1 MLPDDMVEA
10 VNRMVSGIR
19 AKDYVTSI
27 SSFHRIQASPG
38 IHQAMSFLK
47 KEIEKVS
54 DAKVEIFEYPADG
67 KRQIETFVAPFGWF
81 PTSGTLELI
90 EPERKLLADFQAE
103 PISLIAHSVK
113 ADMESEVVY
122 VGKALSPEGLEGK
135 DIKGRIV
142 LTENLARIAFKPLCV
157 MGGAAG
163 LLTYV
168 PPSGQD
174 EIANLRRY
182 DAFWPGSDEGKTGA
196 FGFSLRQKDGLKL
209 KELLEEGKTVKVKA
223 KVKAALKTGKT
234 SVLSALIEG
243 EDPNKEFWLIAHV
256 CHPHE
261 GANDNASGSGA
272 VMESVRVIS
281 DMIRQGII
289 PKPECSLR
297 FLWVPEWFGTIEF
310 IQNEKSILSKCQA
323 VLNLDMVG
331 ADPAKSGSVLHLF
344 RTPFSLPT
352 TFNNVVRY
360 WQENEGKRK
369 VDRSLGGTMT
379 PLPFAFSVYEAGS
392 DHYMFTDKTVGIPAV
407 MLNQSPDRFYHT
419 STDTIDKID
428 PNQMAYATRIAV
440 LSSLTYM
447 LPTNVCKEIL
457 LTWARDESVELMR
470 KVSHEGVRNLARCL
484 GDPEEV
490 YPKTLRWLGRAHD
503 LGLATLDVA
512 AEEWHLISEQK
523 SFLEALKTSLQM
535 IYTTEMVV
543 ARKAYEGACA
553 EVGLEAQKDDQLIVD
568 TVSLGIAVRRKVKY
582 PINIGYFG
590 EKIAHKMP
598 RYMELRKS
606 LNRLFER
613 IDEIVNLSEEWITL
627 DEIWDSLCFQF
638 GNFEIKTLVEI
649 VEDLTSAGLVDS
661 KETESA

>member
-1 MLPDDMVEA
+1 MLPEELVET
-10 VNRMVSGIR
+10 VNRIVSGMR

-38 IHQAMSFLK
+38 IHEAIEYLK
-47 KEIEKVS
+47 TEIEKVS
-54 DAKVEIFEYPADG
+54 DSKVEVFQYPADG

-81 PTSGTLELI
+81 PSFGTLELI
-90 EPERKLLADFQAE
+90 EPESKLLADFHAE
-103 PISLIAHSVK
+103 PISLIAHSVT
-113 ADMESEVVY
+113 ADIESEVVY
-122 VGKALSPEGLEGK
+122 VGKALSPEHLEGR
-135 DIKGRIV
+135 DIKGKVV

-174 EIANLRRY
+174 EIASLRRY
-182 DAFWPGSDEGKTGA
+182 DAFWPGPDEGKTGA

-209 KELLEEGKTVKVKA
+209 KEMLESGKTVKVRA
-223 KVKAALKTGKT
+223 KVDAALKAGKT
-234 SVLSALIEG
+234 SVLSAIIEG
-243 EDPNKEFWLIAHV
+243 KDTSKEFWLIAHV

-272 VMESVRVIS
+272 LMEALRAIS
-281 DMIRQGII
+281 GMIWRGEI
-289 PKPECSLR
+289 PQPECSLR
-297 FLWVPEWFGTIEF
+297 FLWVPEWSGTIEF
-310 IQNEKSILSKCQA
+310 IQNEKSILNRCLA

-352 TFNNVVRY
+352 AFNNVVKY
-360 WQENEGKRK
+360 WLEREGKRS
-369 VDRSLGGTMT
+369 VDRSLGGTMA
-379 PLPFAFSVYEAGS
+379 PLPFAYSIYSAGS
-392 DHYMFTDKTVGIPAV
+392 DHFIFTDKTVGIPAV

-428 PNQMAYATRIAV
+428 PNQMAYVTRIAV
-440 LSSLTYM
+440 LSALTYM
-447 LPTNVCKEIL
+447 LPKYVCKEIL
-457 LTWARDESVELMR
+457 LTCARDESMELMR
-470 KVSHEGVRNLARCL
+470 RVLHEGVRKLARCL

-503 LGLATLDVA
+503 LGQATLDIA
-512 AEEWHLISEQK
+512 ALEWHLISEQK

-535 IYTTEMVV
+535 TYTTEMVA

-568 TVSLGIAVRRKVKY
+568 TVSLGIAVRRKVRY
-582 PINIGYFG
+582 PVNISYFG
-590 EKIAHKMP
+590 EKLAHKTD

-606 LNRLFER
+606 LDRMFER
-613 IDEIVNLSEEWITL
+613 IDELVNLSEEWTTL

-649 VEDLTSAGLVDS
+649 VEDLTSIGLIDS

>member
-1 MLPDDMVEA
+1 
-10 VNRMVSGIR
+10 MVSGIR

-38 IHQAMSFLK
+38 IREAIDYLK
-47 KEIEKVS
+47 SEIQKAS
-54 DAKVEIFEYPADG
+54 DVKVEVFEYPADG

-81 PTSGTLELI
+81 PASGTLELI
-90 EPERKLLADFQAE
+90 EPERMLLADFRAE
-103 PISLIAHSVK
+103 PISLIAHSVT
-113 ADMESEVVY
+113 ADIESEVID
-122 VGKALSPEGLEGK
+122 VGKALSPEDLEGK
-135 DIKGRIV
+135 DIKGKIV
-142 LTENLARIAFKPLCV
+142 LTENLARMAFKPLCV
-157 MGGAAG
+157 IGGAAG

-182 DAFWPGSDEGKTGA
+182 DAFWPGADEGKTGA
-196 FGFSLRQKDGLKL
+196 FGFSLRQKDGLRL
-209 KELLEEGKTVKVKA
+209 KELLESGKTVKVQA
-223 KVKAALKTGKT
+223 KVEAELKTGNT

-243 EDPNKEFWLIAHV
+243 RDPNKEFWLIAPV

-272 VMESVRVIS
+272 LMESVRVIS
-281 DMIRQGII
+281 DMIRDEVI
-289 PKPECSLR
+289 PQPECSLR
-297 FLWVPEWFGTIEF
+297 FLWVPEWSGTLEF
-310 IQNEKSILSKCQA
+310 IQNEKSILSRCDA

-331 ADPAKSGSVLHLF
+331 ADPAKSGSVLHLY

-360 WQENEGKRK
+360 WLKKEGKRK
-369 VDRSLGGTMT
+369 VDRSIGGTMT
-379 PLPFAFSVYEAGS
+379 PLPFAYSVYSAGS
-392 DHYMFTDKTVGIPAV
+392 DHFMFTDKTVGIPAV

-428 PNQMAYATRIAV
+428 PNQMAYVTRIAV
-440 LSSLTYM
+440 LTSLTYM
-447 LPTNVCKEIL
+447 LPKQVCKEIL

-470 KVSHEGVRNLARCL
+470 RVSHDGVRSLARCE

-490 YPKTLRWLGRAHD
+490 YPKALRWLGRAHE
-503 LGLATLDVA
+503 LGQATLDVA

-523 SFLEALKTSLQM
+523 SFLEALKTSIQM
-535 IYTTEMVV
+535 VYTTEMVV

-553 EVGLEAQKDDQLIVD
+553 EVGVEAQKDDQLIVD
-568 TVSLGIAVRRKVKY
+568 TVSLGTAVRRRVKY
-582 PINIGYFG
+582 PINIGYFSD
-590 EKIAHKMP
+590 KMAHKRG

-606 LNRLFER
+606 LDRLNER
-613 IDEIVNLSEEWITL
+613 IDEIVNLSEEWTTL

-649 VEDLTSAGLVDS
+649 VEDLTAAGLIES

>member
-1 MLPDDMVEA
+1 MLPEDMVEA
-10 VNRMVSGIR
+10 VNRIVSGIR

-38 IHQAMSFLK
+38 IHEAISTLK
-47 KEIEKVS
+47 KEIEMVS

-67 KRQIETFVAPFGWF
+67 NRQIETFVAPFGWF
-81 PTSGTLELI
+81 PVSGTLELI
-90 EPERKLLADFQAE
+90 EPEHRLLADFQAE
-103 PISLIAHSVK
+103 PISLIAHSVT

-122 VGKALSPEGLEGK
+122 VGKALSPDDLEGK
-135 DIKGRIV
+135 DIKGKMV

-157 MGGAAG
+157 IGGAAG
-163 LLTYV
+163 ILTYV

-209 KELLEEGKTVKVKA
+209 KEMFEDGKTVKVKA
-223 KVKAALKTGKT
+223 KVNAKLKTGKT

-243 EDPNKEFWLIAHV
+243 EDSNREFWLIAHV

-272 VMESVRVIS
+272 LMESIRAIS

-297 FLWVPEWFGTIEF
+297 FLWVPEWSGTIEF
-310 IQNEKSILSKCQA
+310 IQNEKSILNRCQA

-360 WQENEGKRK
+360 WQETEGKRK

-379 PLPFAFSVYEAGS
+379 PLPFEYSVYSAGS

-419 STDTIDKID
+419 STDTIEKID
-428 PNQMAYATRIAV
+428 PNQMAYVTRIAI

-447 LPTNVCKEIL
+447 LPKQVCKEIL
-457 LTWARDESVELMR
+457 LTWARDEFVELMR

-535 IYTTEMVV
+535 VYTAEMVV

-568 TVSLGIAVRRKVKY
+568 TVSLGTAVRRKVKY
-582 PINIGYFG
+582 PINICYFS
-590 EKIAHKMP
+590 EKVAHKIT
-598 RYMELRKS
+598 RYLELRKS
-606 LNRLFER
+606 LDRLYER
-613 IDEIVNLSEEWITL
+613 IDEIVNLSEEWTTL

-661 KETESA
+661 KETASA

>member
-1 MLPDDMVEA
+1 MLPEDMVET

-38 IHQAMSFLK
+38 IHEAISYLK
-47 KEIEKVS
+47 NEIESGS

-81 PTSGTLELI
+81 PSSGTLELI
-90 EPERKLLADFQAE
+90 EPERKLLADFRAE
-103 PISLIAHSVK
+103 PISLIAHSVA

-122 VGKALSPEGLEGK
+122 VGKALSPEDLKEK
-135 DIKGRIV
+135 DIKGKIV
-142 LTENLARIAFKPLCV
+142 LTENIARIAFKPLCV
-157 MGGAAG
+157 IGGAAG

-182 DAFWPGSDEGKTGA
+182 DAFWPGTDEGKTGS
-196 FGFSLRQKDGLKL
+196 FGFSLRQKDGLKI
-209 KELLEEGKTVKVKA
+209 KELLENGKTVKVRA
-223 KVKAALKTGKT
+223 KVDAKLKTGKT

-272 VMESVRVIS
+272 LMETMRVIS
-281 DMIRQGII
+281 EMIRQEDI

-297 FLWVPEWFGTIEF
+297 FLWVPEWSGTIEF
-310 IQNEKSILSKCQA
+310 IQNEKSILDRCLA

-352 TFNNVVRY
+352 TFNNVVKY
-360 WQENEGKRK
+360 WLEKEGKRK
-369 VDRSLGGTMT
+369 LDRSLGGTIA
-379 PLPFAFSVYEAGS
+379 PLPFAYSVYSAGS
-392 DHYMFTDKTVGIPAV
+392 DHFMFTDKTVGIPAV

-428 PNQMAYATRIAV
+428 PNQMAYVTRIAV

-447 LPTNVCKEIL
+447 LPKQICKEIL
-457 LTWARDESVELMR
+457 LTWARDEAVELMR
-470 KVSHEGVRNLARCL
+470 KVNHESVRNLARCL

-503 LGLATLDVA
+503 LGRATLDVA

-535 IYTTEMVV
+535 VYTTEMVV

-590 EKIAHKMP
+590 DKMAHKMSK
-598 RYMELRKS
+598 YMGLRKS
-606 LNRLFER
+606 LDRLYER
-613 IDEIVNLSEEWITL
+613 IDEIVNLSEEWTTL

-638 GNFEIKTLVEI
+638 GNFEIKTLVEV
-649 VEDLTSAGLVDS
+649 VEDLTEAGLVES

>member
-1 MLPDDMVEA
+1 MLPEDMVEA

-38 IHQAMSFLK
+38 IHEAISYVK
-47 KEIEKVS
+47 DEIEKVS
-54 DAKVEIFEYPADG
+54 DAKIEIFEYPANG

-81 PTSGTLELI
+81 PSSGTLELL
-90 EPERKLLADFQAE
+90 EPERKRLADFQAE
-103 PISLIAHSVK
+103 PISLIAHSVS
-113 ADMESEVVY
+113 AEMESEVVY
-122 VGKALSPEGLEGK
+122 VGKALSPEDLKDK
-135 DIKGRIV
+135 DIKGKIV
-142 LTENLARIAFKPLCV
+142 LTENLATIAFRPLCV

-182 DAFWPGSDEGKTGA
+182 DAFWPGTDEGKTGA
-196 FGFSLRQKDGLKL
+196 FGFSLRQKDGLEIKD
-209 KELLEEGKTVKVKA
+209 LLESGKTVKVKA
-223 KVKAALKTGKT
+223 KVDAALKTGKT

-243 EDPNKEFWLIAHV
+243 KDPNKEFWLIAHV

-272 VMESVRVIS
+272 LMEAMRVIS
-281 DMIRQGII
+281 GMIREEVI
-289 PKPECSLR
+289 PQPECSLR

-310 IQNEKSILSKCQA
+310 IQNENAILSRCLA

-331 ADPAKSGSVLHLF
+331 ADPAKSGSVLHLN

-360 WQENEGKRK
+360 WQENEGRRK
-369 VDRSLGGTMT
+369 VDRSLGGTMA
-379 PLPFAFSVYEAGS
+379 PLPFAYSIYAAGS
-392 DHYMFTDKTVGIPAV
+392 DHFMFTDKTVGIPSV

-419 STDTIDKID
+419 STDTIEKID
-428 PNQMAYATRIAV
+428 PNQMSYVTRIAI
-440 LSSLTYM
+440 LSSLTY
-447 LPTNVCKEIL
+447 THSKHVCKEIL
-457 LTWARDESVELMR
+457 LTWARDEAVELMR
-470 KVSHEGVRNLARCL
+470 KVSHESVRNLARCV

-490 YPKTLRWLGRAHD
+490 YPKTLRWLGRAQD
-503 LGLATLDVA
+503 LGQATLDVA
-512 AEEWHLISEQK
+512 AEEWNLISEQK

-535 IYTTEMVV
+535 VYTTEMVV

-553 EVGLEAQKDDQLIVD
+553 EVGLEAQKDDQLIID

-582 PINIGYFG
+582 PINIGYFSKKMIH
-590 EKIAHKMP
+590 KIP
-598 RYMELRKS
+598 RYLELRKS
-606 LNRLFER
+606 LDRLFER
-613 IDEIVNLSEEWITL
+613 IDEIVNLSEEWTTL

-638 GNFEIKTLVEI
+638 GDFEIKTLVEI
-649 VEDLTSAGLVDS
+649 VEDLTEAGLVES